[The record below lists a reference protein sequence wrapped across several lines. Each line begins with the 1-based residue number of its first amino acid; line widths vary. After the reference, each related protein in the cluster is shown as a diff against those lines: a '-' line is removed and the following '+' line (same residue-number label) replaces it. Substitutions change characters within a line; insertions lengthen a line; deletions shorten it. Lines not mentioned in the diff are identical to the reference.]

1 MEEENNEGVNEEFD
15 EDLKKLFESLSR
27 INLEHGKTLND
38 CYAEYFGQK
47 TNAFEQVE
55 KHMGSFIQSFTED
68 ANDFSEI
75 KLSAEVTKE
84 REELLFNQ
92 IENFDYVRTDGFGF
106 DRDYKS
112 DNPTTSQVYLKPTTS
127 SDNFCDFVLKESCGK
142 YRQK

>member
-1 MEEENNEGVNEEFD
+1 MEEENNAEFD
-15 EDLKKLFESLSR
+15 EELNRVFELLSGL
-27 INLEHGKTLND
+27 NFGHEKTLND
-38 CYAEYFGQK
+38 CYAEYYGQK
-47 TNAFEQVE
+47 TNTFGQVE
-55 KHMGSFIQSFTED
+55 KHMGTFIQLFTGD

-75 KLSAEVTKE
+75 TLSADVTKE

-112 DNPTTSQVYLKPTTS
+112 NNPTTSQACLKPTTS

-142 YRQK
+142 YRQE